1 MCNAG
6 HALPDIL
13 PGTNLTFQT
22 PPKVFLTL
30 FNSAPSNIA
39 MVLQFIQTQNKNY
52 FMKTVSIQKLTWSL
66 LLVAAPALLSVA
78 QAQSDKKP
86 RKDDD
91 DKKTSIRIRV
101 SEDDNGKVREIEKS
115 YEVGALSD
123 DERQKFIDKVLD
135 SLNVDKKRK
144 QTISIT
150 VDDGADGVI
159 AAKKR
164 KKVIIDHRDPR
175 EPMVFH
181 WDGDFKYDLDW
192 DSEKFSRDMKRV
204 EKDLKNFQP
213 KAKMMMRDMED
224 FGRNFGKSFDY
235 AWDNRDD
242 NVKASSIRSLNAY
255 ANNPADD
262 ALNLRFTVPQKGNVT
277 VTVTDTKGKEVG
289 KKEIHEFEGEYVGQI
304 ELKKNTKGTLFVTV
318 VQNEDG
324 AVKRVVIP

>member
-1 MCNAG
+1 
-6 HALPDIL
+6 
-13 PGTNLTFQT
+13 
-22 PPKVFLTL
+22 
-30 FNSAPSNIA
+30 
-39 MVLQFIQTQNKNY
+39 
-52 FMKTVSIQKLTWSL
+52 MKTVSIQKLTWSL

-78 QAQSDKKP
+78 QAQSDKKLK
-86 RKDDD
+86 KDDD

-115 YEVGALSD
+115 YQVGALSD
-123 DERQKFIDKVLD
+123 DERQKFIDEVLD
-135 SLNVDKKRK
+135 SMNVDKKSK

-150 VDDGADGVI
+150 VDDGADGVT

-164 KKVIIDHRDPR
+164 KKVIVDHRDPR

-192 DSEKFSRDMKRV
+192 DSGKFNENMKSIQ
-204 EKDLKNFQP
+204 KNFDKNFHP

-224 FGRNFGKSFDY
+224 FGKKFGKSFDY
-235 AWDNRDD
+235 AWDNRESG
-242 NVKASSIRSLNAY
+242 KSASIRSLNAY
-255 ANNPADD
+255 TNNPADD
-262 ALNLRFTVPQKGNVT
+262 VLNLRFSVPQKGNVT

-289 KKEIHEFEGEYVGQI
+289 KKEIHEFEGDYVGQI

>member
-6 HALPDIL
+6 SVSPDIL
-13 PGTNLTFQT
+13 PRTNLMFS
-22 PPKVFLTL
+22 PRPKVFLTL
-30 FNSAPSNIA
+30 FNNAPSNIA
-39 MVLQFIQTQNKNY
+39 MVLQFIQTQNKNC

-86 RKDDD
+86 KKDDD

-101 SEDDNGKVREIEKS
+101 MEDDNGKTRDIEKS
-115 YEVGALSD
+115 YKVGALSD
-123 DERQKFIDKVLD
+123 AERQQFIDKVLD
-135 SLNVDKKRK
+135 SLNVDKKGK

-150 VDDGADGVI
+150 VDDGENDVL
-159 AAKKR
+159 AKKR
-164 KKVIIDHRDPR
+164 KKVIVDHRDPR

-181 WDGDFKYDLDW
+181 WDGDFKYDMDW
-192 DSEKFSRDMKRV
+192 DAEKFSENMKSIQ
-204 EKDLKNFQP
+204 KNFNRNFHP
-213 KAKMMMRDMED
+213 KAKMMMRDMQD
-224 FGRNFGKSFDY
+224 FGKNFSNSFDY
-235 AWDNRDD
+235 AWDDSENAKGA
-242 NVKASSIRSLNAY
+242 NIRSLNAY

-262 ALNLRFTVPQKGNVT
+262 ALNLRFSVPKKGNVT

-318 VQNEDG
+318 VQDEDG

>member
-1 MCNAG
+1 
-6 HALPDIL
+6 
-13 PGTNLTFQT
+13 
-22 PPKVFLTL
+22 
-30 FNSAPSNIA
+30 
-39 MVLQFIQTQNKNY
+39 
-52 FMKTVSIQKLTWSL
+52 MKTVSIQKLTWSL

-86 RKDDD
+86 KKDDD
-91 DKKTSIRIRV
+91 APKTSIRIRV
-101 SEDDNGKVREIEKS
+101 TEDDNGKTRDIEKS
-115 YEVGALSD
+115 YKVGALSD
-123 DERQKFIDKVLD
+123 DERQKFVDKVLD

-150 VDDGADGVI
+150 VNDGEDGKI

-164 KKVIIDHRDPR
+164 KKMVIDHRDPR

-192 DSEKFSRDMKRV
+192 DSEKFSRNMKKM
-204 EKDLKNFQP
+204 EKNFNENFHP

-224 FGRNFGKSFDY
+224 FGKNFNKNFDY
-235 AWDNRDD
+235 AWDSRD
-242 NVKASSIRSLNAY
+242 NNAKAASIRSLNAY
-255 ANNPADD
+255 TNNPADD
-262 ALNLRFTVPQKGNVT
+262 VLNLRFSVPQKGNVT

>member
-1 MCNAG
+1 
-6 HALPDIL
+6 
-13 PGTNLTFQT
+13 
-22 PPKVFLTL
+22 
-30 FNSAPSNIA
+30 
-39 MVLQFIQTQNKNY
+39 
-52 FMKTVSIQKLTWSL
+52 MKTVSIQKLTWSL

-78 QAQSDKKP
+78 QAQSDKKF
-86 RKDDD
+86 KKNDDD
-91 DKKTSIRIRV
+91 PKTSIRIRV
-101 SEDDNGKVREIEKS
+101 TEDENGKTRDIEKS
-115 YEVGALSD
+115 YKVGGLSD
-123 DERQKFIDKVLD
+123 EERQKFIDKVLD

-164 KKVIIDHRDPR
+164 KKVIVDHRDPR
-175 EPMVFH
+175 EPMVYH

-192 DSEKFSRDMKRV
+192 DSEKMHENLKSIQ
-204 EKDLKNFQP
+204 KNFDKNFHP

-224 FGRNFGKSFDY
+224 FGKNFGKSFDY
-235 AWDNRDD
+235 AWDNNNGD
-242 NVKASSIRSLNAY
+242 VKAASIRSLNAY
-255 ANNPADD
+255 TNNPADD
-262 ALNLRFTVPQKGNVT
+262 VLNLRFSVPQKGNVT

>member
-1 MCNAG
+1 
-6 HALPDIL
+6 
-13 PGTNLTFQT
+13 
-22 PPKVFLTL
+22 
-30 FNSAPSNIA
+30 
-39 MVLQFIQTQNKNY
+39 MVLQFIQTQNKNC

-86 RKDDD
+86 KSDDA

-101 SEDDNGKVREIEKS
+101 SEDDNGKVRDIEKS
-115 YEVGALSD
+115 YQVGALSD
-123 DERQKFIDKVLD
+123 DERQKFVDKVLD

-150 VDDGADGVI
+150 VDDGNDGVI
-159 AAKKR
+159 ASKKR
-164 KKVIIDHRDPR
+164 KKVTIDHRDPR

-192 DSEKFSRDMKRV
+192 DSDKFNENMKSIQ
-204 EKDLKNFQP
+204 KNFDKNFRP
-213 KAKMMMRDMED
+213 KAKIMMREMED
-224 FGRNFGKSFDY
+224 FGKNFGNSFDY
-235 AWDNRDD
+235 AWDNHE
-242 NVKASSIRSLNAY
+242 NVKSASIRSLNAY
-255 ANNPADD
+255 TNNPADD
-262 ALNLRFTVPQKGNVT
+262 ILNLRFSVPQKGNVT

-289 KKEIHEFEGEYVGQI
+289 KKEIHEFAGEYVGQI

>member
-1 MCNAG
+1 
-6 HALPDIL
+6 
-13 PGTNLTFQT
+13 
-22 PPKVFLTL
+22 
-30 FNSAPSNIA
+30 
-39 MVLQFIQTQNKNY
+39 
-52 FMKTVSIQKLTWSL
+52 MKTVSIQKLTWSL

-86 RKDDD
+86 KSDDA

-101 SEDDNGKVREIEKS
+101 SEDDNGKVRDIEKS
-115 YEVGALSD
+115 YQVGALSD
-123 DERQKFIDKVLD
+123 DERQKFVDKVLD

-150 VDDGADGVI
+150 VDDGNDGVI
-159 AAKKR
+159 ASKKR
-164 KKVIIDHRDPR
+164 KKVTIDHRDPR

-192 DSEKFSRDMKRV
+192 DSDKFNENMKSIQ
-204 EKDLKNFQP
+204 KNFDKNFRP
-213 KAKMMMRDMED
+213 KAKIMMREMED
-224 FGRNFGKSFDY
+224 FGKNFGNSFDY
-235 AWDNRDD
+235 AWDNHE
-242 NVKASSIRSLNAY
+242 NVKSASIRSLNAY
-255 ANNPADD
+255 TNNPADD
-262 ALNLRFTVPQKGNVT
+262 ILNLRFSVPQKGNVT

-289 KKEIHEFEGEYVGQI
+289 KKEIHEFAGEYVGQI

>member
-1 MCNAG
+1 
-6 HALPDIL
+6 
-13 PGTNLTFQT
+13 
-22 PPKVFLTL
+22 
-30 FNSAPSNIA
+30 
-39 MVLQFIQTQNKNY
+39 
-52 FMKTVSIQKLTWSL
+52 MKTVSIQKLTWSL

-86 RKDDD
+86 KSDDA

-101 SEDDNGKVREIEKS
+101 SEDDNGKVRDIEKS
-115 YEVGALSD
+115 YQVGALSD
-123 DERQKFIDKVLD
+123 DERQKFVDKVLD

-150 VDDGADGVI
+150 VDDGNDGVI
-159 AAKKR
+159 ASKKR

-192 DSEKFSRDMKRV
+192 DSDKFNENMKSIQ
-204 EKDLKNFQP
+204 KNFDKNFRP
-213 KAKMMMRDMED
+213 KAKIMMREMED
-224 FGRNFGKSFDY
+224 FGKNFGNSFDY
-235 AWDNRDD
+235 AWDNHE
-242 NVKASSIRSLNAY
+242 NVKSASIRSLNAY
-255 ANNPADD
+255 TNNPADD
-262 ALNLRFTVPQKGNVT
+262 ILNLRFSVPQKGNVT

-289 KKEIHEFEGEYVGQI
+289 KKEIHEFAGEYVGQI

>member
-1 MCNAG
+1 
-6 HALPDIL
+6 
-13 PGTNLTFQT
+13 
-22 PPKVFLTL
+22 
-30 FNSAPSNIA
+30 

-86 RKDDD
+86 KKDDD
-91 DKKTSIRIRV
+91 GKKTSIRIRV
-101 SEDDNGKVREIEKS
+101 SEDDNGKTRDIEKS
-115 YEVGALSD
+115 YQVGALSD
-123 DERQKFIDKVLD
+123 DERQKFIDQVLD

-150 VDDGADGVI
+150 VDDGNDGI
-159 AAKKR
+159 AARKR

-175 EPMVFH
+175 EPMAFH

-192 DSEKFSRDMKRV
+192 DSKKFSEDMKKLER
-204 EKDLKNFQP
+204 NFNDIHP
-213 KAKMMMRDMED
+213 KAKMMMRDMGD
-224 FGRNFGKSFDY
+224 LGRNFSKNFDL
-235 AWDNRDD
+235 AWDNHDN

-262 ALNLRFTVPQKGNVT
+262 ALNLHFSVPQKGNVT

>member
-1 MCNAG
+1 
-6 HALPDIL
+6 
-13 PGTNLTFQT
+13 
-22 PPKVFLTL
+22 
-30 FNSAPSNIA
+30 
-39 MVLQFIQTQNKNY
+39 
-52 FMKTVSIQKLTWSL
+52 MKTVSIQKLTWSL

-86 RKDDD
+86 KTDDA

-101 SEDDNGKVREIEKS
+101 TEDDNGKVHDIEKS
-115 YEVGALSD
+115 YQVGALSD

-150 VDDGADGVI
+150 VDDGNDGVI
-159 AAKKR
+159 ASKKR
-164 KKVIIDHRDPR
+164 KKVIVDHRDPR
-175 EPMVFH
+175 EPMAFH

-192 DSEKFSRDMKRV
+192 DSEKFSENMKKMERNF
-204 EKDLKNFQP
+204 DKNFHP
-213 KAKMMMRDMED
+213 KAKIMMREMED
-224 FGRNFGKSFDY
+224 FGKNFGKSFDY
-235 AWDNRDD
+235 AWDNRE
-242 NVKASSIRSLNAY
+242 NGKSASIRSLNAY
-255 ANNPADD
+255 TNNPADD
-262 ALNLRFTVPQKGNVT
+262 VLNLRFSVPEKGNVT

-289 KKEIHEFEGEYVGQI
+289 KKEIHEFEGDYVGQI

>member
-1 MCNAG
+1 
-6 HALPDIL
+6 
-13 PGTNLTFQT
+13 
-22 PPKVFLTL
+22 
-30 FNSAPSNIA
+30 
-39 MVLQFIQTQNKNY
+39 
-52 FMKTVSIQKLTWSL
+52 MKTVSIQKLTWSL

-78 QAQSDKKP
+78 QAQSDKKT
-86 RKDDD
+86 KTDDS

-101 SEDDNGKVREIEKS
+101 SEEDNGKVRDIEKN
-115 YEVGALSD
+115 YQVGALSD

-150 VDDGADGVI
+150 VDDGNDGI
-159 AAKKR
+159 AARKR
-164 KKVIIDHRDPR
+164 KKVTIDHRDPR
-175 EPMVFH
+175 EPMAFH

-192 DSEKFSRDMKRV
+192 DAEKFSHDMKKI
-204 EKDLKNFQP
+204 EKDFNKNFHP
-213 KAKMMMRDMED
+213 KAKMMLRNMED
-224 FGRNFGKSFDY
+224 FGRDFGKSFDY
-235 AWDNRDD
+235 AWDN
-242 NVKASSIRSLNAY
+242 NNENTKGASIRSLNAY
-255 ANNPADD
+255 TNNPADD
-262 ALNLRFTVPQKGNVT
+262 VLNLRFSVPQKGNVT

>member
-1 MCNAG
+1 
-6 HALPDIL
+6 
-13 PGTNLTFQT
+13 
-22 PPKVFLTL
+22 
-30 FNSAPSNIA
+30 
-39 MVLQFIQTQNKNY
+39 
-52 FMKTVSIQKLTWSL
+52 MKTVSIQKLTWSL
-66 LLVAAPALLSVA
+66 LLIVAPALLSVA

-86 RKDDD
+86 KKDDD

-101 SEDDNGKVREIEKS
+101 TEDDNGKVRDIEKS
-115 YEVGALSD
+115 YKVGALSD
-123 DERQKFIDKVLD
+123 DERQKFIDEVLD

-164 KKVIIDHRDPR
+164 KKVIVDHRDPR

-181 WDGDFKYDLDW
+181 WDGDFKHDLDW
-192 DSEKFSRDMKRV
+192 DSDKFNENMKSIQ
-204 EKDLKNFQP
+204 KNFDKNFHP

-224 FGRNFGKSFDY
+224 FGKNFGKSFDY
-235 AWDNRDD
+235 AWDNHE
-242 NVKASSIRSLNAY
+242 NGKSASIRSLNAY
-255 ANNPADD
+255 TNNPADD
-262 ALNLRFTVPQKGNVT
+262 VLNLRFSVPQKGNVT

-289 KKEIHEFEGEYVGQI
+289 KKEIHEFEGDYVGQI

>member
-1 MCNAG
+1 
-6 HALPDIL
+6 
-13 PGTNLTFQT
+13 
-22 PPKVFLTL
+22 
-30 FNSAPSNIA
+30 
-39 MVLQFIQTQNKNY
+39 
-52 FMKTVSIQKLTWSL
+52 MKTVSIQKLTWSL
-66 LLVAAPALLSVA
+66 LLVAAPVLLSVA

-86 RKDDD
+86 KSDDA
-91 DKKTSIRIRV
+91 KQKTSIRIRV
-101 SEDDNGKVREIEKS
+101 SEDDNGKVRDIEKN

-150 VDDGADGVI
+150 VDDGNDGEI
-159 AAKKR
+159 ASKKR

-175 EPMVFH
+175 EPMAFH
-181 WDGDFKYDLDW
+181 WDGDFKYEW
-192 DSEKFSRDMKRV
+192 DADKFAENMKTI
-204 EKDLKNFQP
+204 EKNFERNFHP
-213 KAKMMMRDMED
+213 KAKMMLRDMED
-224 FGRNFGKSFDY
+224 LGRNFGKSFDY
-235 AWDNRDD
+235 AWDNSRESA
-242 NVKASSIRSLNAY
+242 KAASIRSLTAY
-255 ANNPADD
+255 TNNPADD
-262 ALNLRFTVPQKGNVT
+262 ILNLRFSVPEKGNVT

>member
-1 MCNAG
+1 
-6 HALPDIL
+6 
-13 PGTNLTFQT
+13 
-22 PPKVFLTL
+22 
-30 FNSAPSNIA
+30 
-39 MVLQFIQTQNKNY
+39 
-52 FMKTVSIQKLTWSL
+52 MKTVSIQKLTWSL

-86 RKDDD
+86 KTDDS

-101 SEDDNGKVREIEKS
+101 SEEDNGKVRDIEKN
-115 YEVGALSD
+115 YQVGALSD

-150 VDDGADGVI
+150 VDDGNDGI
-159 AAKKR
+159 AARKR
-164 KKVIIDHRDPR
+164 KKVTIDHRDPR
-175 EPMVFH
+175 EPMAFH

-192 DSEKFSRDMKRV
+192 DAEKFSHDMKKI
-204 EKDLKNFQP
+204 EKDFNKNFHP
-213 KAKMMMRDMED
+213 KAKMMLRNMED
-224 FGRNFGKSFDY
+224 FGRDFGKSFDY
-235 AWDNRDD
+235 AWDSN
-242 NVKASSIRSLNAY
+242 NENMKGASIRSLNAY
-255 ANNPADD
+255 TNNPADD
-262 ALNLRFTVPQKGNVT
+262 VLNLRFSVPQKGNVT

>member
-1 MCNAG
+1 
-6 HALPDIL
+6 
-13 PGTNLTFQT
+13 
-22 PPKVFLTL
+22 
-30 FNSAPSNIA
+30 
-39 MVLQFIQTQNKNY
+39 
-52 FMKTVSIQKLTWSL
+52 MKTVSIQKLTCSL

-78 QAQSDKKP
+78 QAQSDKKFK
-86 RKDDD
+86 KDDD
-91 DKKTSIRIRV
+91 QKTSIRIRV
-101 SEDDNGKVREIEKS
+101 TEDDNGKTRDIEKS
-115 YEVGALSD
+115 YKVGALSD
-123 DERQKFIDKVLD
+123 EERQKFIDKVLD

-164 KKVIIDHRDPR
+164 KKVIVDHRDPR

-192 DSEKFSRDMKRV
+192 DSEKFSHDMKKV
-204 EKDLKNFQP
+204 EKDLKNFHP

-235 AWDNRDD
+235 AWDNNE
-242 NVKASSIRSLNAY
+242 NVKGASIRSLNAY
-255 ANNPADD
+255 TNNPADD
-262 ALNLRFTVPQKGNVT
+262 VLNLRFNVPQKGNVT

>member
-1 MCNAG
+1 
-6 HALPDIL
+6 
-13 PGTNLTFQT
+13 
-22 PPKVFLTL
+22 
-30 FNSAPSNIA
+30 
-39 MVLQFIQTQNKNY
+39 
-52 FMKTVSIQKLTWSL
+52 MKTVSIQKLTWSL
-66 LLVAAPALLSVA
+66 LLVAASALLSVA
-78 QAQSDKKP
+78 QAQSDKKI
-86 RKDDD
+86 KTADADG
-91 DKKTSIRIRV
+91 KTSIRIRV
-101 SEDDNGKVREIEKS
+101 TEDDNGKVRDIEKS
-115 YEVGALSD
+115 YQVGALSD
-123 DERQKFIDKVLD
+123 DERQKFIDEVLD

-164 KKVIIDHRDPR
+164 KKVIVDHRDPR

-181 WDGDFKYDLDW
+181 WDGDFKHDLDW
-192 DSEKFSRDMKRV
+192 DSDKFNENMKS
-204 EKDLKNFQP
+204 LQKNFDRNFHP

-224 FGRNFGKSFDY
+224 FGKNFGKSFDY
-235 AWDNRDD
+235 AWDSRE
-242 NVKASSIRSLNAY
+242 NVKSASIRSLNAY
-255 ANNPADD
+255 TNNPADD
-262 ALNLRFTVPQKGNVT
+262 VLNLRFSVPQKGNVT